1 MINVKSLT
9 FNNIGRFVEEQTISF
24 ENLQKLTQFDGK
36 NLNTGG
42 SSGSG
47 KSTIFNTID
56 YVFGVNDTPATAL
69 QSRNTKEP
77 MYAKLEMEA
86 NGLPFVIFRGKK
98 DGLSVIIGEEKIE
111 GNAKLAEEKIDEII
125 GVPRNIFKKMLHK
138 KQKEGGFFLQL
149 TAKESYEFLTNALG
163 LQGSEK
169 TIEKIDLDI
178 KEKTKQLQDTLN
190 NKNTNDSIIS
200 TLNNQLAS
208 IQEVDILH
216 LGSLKDKI
224 IDLNAKISN
233 LNITKDSVKQ
243 AMTKAL
249 TEHALF
255 KPEGSVNTAH
265 IKEEIAKLELKK
277 REFLDSNTVQ
287 VNALQQKIALL
298 SKELS
303 NIQMLEKENSSVK
316 TDCQRLL
323 VEKQSLDAMKCPMC
337 TQLWHD
343 DKAKQKAIDIIGR
356 LKKNKEILVS
366 NQELIAQKQ
375 KDASELPHLHLE
387 LKNLQA
393 NYPIEIDAEI
403 KKLNAREQEILS
415 AQNSL
420 VSSFYAKQRAI
431 ESDFNNQIYNIEREV
446 NALLREVEENHNI
459 IKSTLDKK
467 KNSEELKTNLSNNI
481 KDLQAKN
488 ILLEQSIEKYQKYIT
503 IAEES
508 KRAIKAFNLSIFQE
522 TLQEIG
528 DYASNILSSIPN
540 MTNASISFQTSKE
553 TKSGKTKEE
562 INAILSLDGEE
573 DVNIKTLSGGERTAC
588 DLAVDLAVIDV
599 LEAKANKGIDLFILD
614 EPFTGLEEQNIEKCL
629 NIICTVDTNKKI
641 LIVDHNPVVKQMVYG
656 SINIERQGDTSRII
670 YE

>member
-1 MINVKSLT
+1 MIKVKSLT
-9 FNNIGRFVEEQTISF
+9 FNNIGRFVEEQTVSF

-47 KSTIFNTID
+47 KSTIFNAVD

-77 MYAKLEMEA
+77 MYAKLEMES
-86 NGLPFVIFRGKK
+86 NDIPFIISRGKK
-98 DGLSVIIGEEKIE
+98 DGLTVIYGEEKIE

-125 GVPRNIFKKMLHK
+125 GVPRAIFKKMLHK

-149 TAKESYEFLTNALG
+149 TAKESYEFLTEALG

-178 KEKTKQLQDTLN
+178 KEKQKQLQDIITK
-190 NKNTNDSIIS
+190 KNTSDSIIA
-200 TLNNQLAS
+200 TLTSQLSS
-208 IQEVDILH
+208 IQEVDISPLSE
-216 LGSLKDKI
+216 LKEKIISLKTKI
-224 IDLNAKISN
+224 DELSQ
-233 LNITKDSVKQ
+233 TKESIKQ
-243 AMTKAL
+243 AMAKSL
-249 TEHALF
+249 SEHALS
-255 KPEGSVNTAH
+255 KPSGSVDTSH
-265 IKEEIAKLELKK
+265 IKQEISQLEQKK
-277 REFLDSNTVQ
+277 KQFLDANRVQINAVQ
-287 VNALQQKIALL
+287 VKISEL

-303 NIQMLEKENSSVK
+303 AIQALEKENTNAK

-343 DKAKQKAIDIIGR
+343 DKAKQKAVDIINR
-356 LKKNKEILVS
+356 LKKNKEIILS
-366 NQELIAQKQ
+366 NQELISQKQ
-375 KDASELPHLHLE
+375 QQTSVIPSLNLE
-387 LKNLQA
+387 LQSLQS
-393 NYPIEIDAEI
+393 NYPTDIETEI
-403 KKLNAREQEILS
+403 KQLNAREQEILS

-420 VSSFYAKQRAI
+420 VSGFYAKQRSI
-431 ESDFNNQIYNIEREV
+431 ESEYNNQIYNIEVEINSHTKEV
-446 NALLREVEENHNI
+446 DALSNNVR
-459 IKSTLDKK
+459 STLDKK
-467 KNSEELKTNLSNNI
+467 KNSEELKVNLSNNI
-481 KDLQAKN
+481 KDLQDKN
-488 ILLEQSIEKYQKYIT
+488 IVLEQEITQYNKYISV
-503 IAEES
+503 AEES
-508 KRAIKAFNLSIFQE
+508 KRAVKAFNLSIFQE

-540 MTNASISFQTSKE
+540 MANASISFQTSKE
-553 TKSGKTKEE
+553 TKSGKVKEE
-562 INAILSLDGEE
+562 INAMLSLDGEE